1 MTFDKFIEK
10 YNGGK
15 WDFDGAYGSQ
25 CVDLFRFYNRDVLG
39 ISQPKSVVG
48 AKDFW
53 GNYARDPIINNN
65 FIKITNTPNA
75 IPEKGNVVIWNE
87 KVGSGFGHIAMA
99 ISGNIN
105 SFISLDQNWKGQ
117 GKTAKVAHNYNNIY
131 GWFKPREESSQPPS
145 ETLSPTKALPS
156 SWYEIDE
163 AKDAIKRGLIEDKDA
178 WDTVIAKLIEF
189 EKELNKQKAFFDE
202 ETEALIDQNK
212 ETVMEI
218 TTKYCETIEELEIR
232 LASCLKSKLNN
243 LKEEGVG
250 EFPGYKKALIEGR
263 RVFILAILGQ
273 LAITIPNWDVTVG
286 YFASWEHFWQFL
298 ILPVLLAGF
307 KAVIKYAQDK
317 YGQGDYAKLIYK
329 I

>member
-39 ISQPKSVVG
+39 IPQPKSVVG

-131 GWFKPREESSQPPS
+131 GWFKPREESSQPSSEVFNPS
-145 ETLSPTKALPS
+145 RALPT

-163 AKDAIKRGLIEDKDA
+163 VKDAIKRGLIKDKDA
-178 WDTVIAKLIEF
+178 WDTTITKFIELA
-189 EKELNKQKAFFDE
+189 KELNKQKAFYDE
-202 ETEALIDQNK
+202 ETEALIAQNK
-212 ETVMEI
+212 ETEFETVAR
-218 TTKYCETIEELEIR
+218 YSQTIEELEIR
-232 LASCLKSKLNN
+232 LASCLNNSKEKNM
-243 LKEEGVG
+243 E
-250 EFPGYKKALIEGR
+250 EFPDYKKALIEGR

-286 YFASWEHFWQFL
+286 YFASWGHFWQFL

-307 KAVIKYAQDK
+307 KAVVKYAQDK
-317 YGQGDYAKLIYK
+317 YGNGEYDKLIYK